1 MLQDQF
7 YMRLMLHMILGI
19 VYIFAY
25 INMAKRNSK
34 EVEPERHLILKI
46 IGSIFAVFGVLLG
59 VFGIYCITQMTYPE
73 QANGPYISPNM
84 IIRSPYETMYWGYA
98 TFEQSQCISMIGGF
112 FEGFAL
118 SAYCFMFKSSHSKW
132 YTKIGKIVFCILF
145 YGFYASATD
154 FHYFDLYEWT
164 APVLF
169 AIMAFF
175 ALRYKQEESTEPI
188 VEENKKESLD
198 TAPIHIEEKYDSTSN
213 IEDDSKNMPLM
224 DIEQDVLTKSD
235 EDLREIENNQQPES
249 IAAEEPSVNKVEQ
262 VDSSIKNDDATKQQS
277 VENPAALEQ
286 VNTEEIIKFCRHCG
300 VKLDYQSDKYC
311 KHCGKQLY

>member
-46 IGSIFAVFGVLLG
+46 TGSIFAVFGVLWG
-59 VFGIYCITQMTYPE
+59 IFGIYCITQMTFPE

-84 IIRSPYETMYWGYA
+84 IIRSSYETMYWGYA

-145 YGFYASATD
+145 YMFYASATD

-164 APVLF
+164 SPVLF

-175 ALRYKQEESTEPI
+175 AFRNKNQEEVVVDEATGHTSEVFELIEPSI
-188 VEENKKESLD
+188 TTN
-198 TAPIHIEEKYDSTSN
+198 
-213 IEDDSKNMPLM
+213 DDSKYMPSM
-224 DIEQDVLTKSD
+224 IEKVSETNENEHNSLTQTELIDSVESQNTAEEETVNLNVSDV
-235 EDLREIENNQQPES
+235 IEPES
-249 IAAEEPSVNKVEQ
+249 EITPT
-262 VDSSIKNDDATKQQS
+262 DATAPQEPISRAQH
-277 VENPAALEQ
+277 E
-286 VNTEEIIKFCRHCG
+286 IKFCRHCG
-300 VKLDYQSDKYC
+300 GRIDYQSDKFC
-311 KHCGKQLY
+311 KHCGKKLY

>member
-34 EVEPERHLILKI
+34 EVESERHLILKI
-46 IGSIFAVFGVLLG
+46 TGSIFAVFGVLLG

-175 ALRYKQEESTEPI
+175 AFRNKNQEEVVVDEATGHASEVFELIEP
-188 VEENKKESLD
+188 
-198 TAPIHIEEKYDSTSN
+198 PITTN
-213 IEDDSKNMPLM
+213 DDSKYMPSM
-224 DIEQDVLTKSD
+224 IEKVSETNENEHNSLTQTELIDSVESQNTAEEETENLNVSDV
-235 EDLREIENNQQPES
+235 IEPES
-249 IAAEEPSVNKVEQ
+249 EITPT
-262 VDSSIKNDDATKQQS
+262 DATAPQEPISRAQH
-277 VENPAALEQ
+277 E
-286 VNTEEIIKFCRHCG
+286 IKFCRHCG
-300 VKLDYQSDKYC
+300 GRIDYQSDKFC
-311 KHCGKQLY
+311 KHCGKKLY

>member
-175 ALRYKQEESTEPI
+175 AFRNKNQEEVVVDEATGHASEVFELIEP
-188 VEENKKESLD
+188 
-198 TAPIHIEEKYDSTSN
+198 PITTN
-213 IEDDSKNMPLM
+213 DDSKYMPSM
-224 DIEQDVLTKSD
+224 IEKVSETNENEHNSLTQTELIDSVESQNTAEEETENLNVSDV
-235 EDLREIENNQQPES
+235 IEPES
-249 IAAEEPSVNKVEQ
+249 EITPT
-262 VDSSIKNDDATKQQS
+262 DATAPQEPISRAQH
-277 VENPAALEQ
+277 E
-286 VNTEEIIKFCRHCG
+286 IKFCRHCG
-300 VKLDYQSDKYC
+300 GRIDYQSDKFC
-311 KHCGKQLY
+311 KHCGKKLY